1 MPYKKSIFLSKLL
14 WNFWVKGDVKK
25 WTKSQVNHR
34 NTRVAMKARPCLSF
48 YGSLRIPSLL
58 DNLQEA
64 LGSSLLQEASRTCS
78 FLYLLQ
84 PPSRKQHFPQQL
96 LPAQSQLAALSPP
109 WGPPDPTLLTHFF
122 HVIVEV
128 FAGDQLPGPHKGV
141 AHSVVLRRSLF
152 QVRQRPQEG
161 RCCDPLESE

>member
-1 MPYKKSIFLSKLL
+1 MNKEPSESQRH
-14 WNFWVKGDVKK
+14 KGGKEG
-25 WTKSQVNHR
+25 
-34 NTRVAMKARPCLSF
+34 NTLSF

-58 DNLQEA
+58 VHLQDA

-96 LPAQSQLAALSPP
+96 LAAQSQPPALSPLQGTP
-109 WGPPDPTLLTHFF
+109 RPHCTHPLLSCNHQNF
-122 HVIVEV
+122 HWRPASR
-128 FAGDQLPGPHKGV
+128 FPQRRHTFCG
-141 AHSVVLRRSLF
+141 LRRSLF

-161 RCCDPLESE
+161 RCYDHLEYK